1 MEMDLIFHPA
11 AVLGFMPPLDHN
23 HASDS
28 PYTLPTMPILSRK
41 TCLKALLLA
50 VFAIQIYGAT
60 ASSKK
65 AVSVEKL
72 TPNEIEEALQVYTR
86 LSYTDIVSCIL
97 FV

>member
-1 MEMDLIFHPA
+1 MA
-11 AVLGFMPPLDHN
+11 
-23 HASDS
+23 
-28 PYTLPTMPILSRK
+28 ILSRK

-65 AVSVEKL
+65 AVSVENL
-72 TPNEIEEALQVYTR
+72 TPSEIEEELQVYTR
-86 LSYTDIVSCIL
+86 LSYADIAYCIP